1 MKLRYDLIGA
11 AQNGEKRHPAD
22 VLKSLRISYKQYE
35 GMATADCIFI
45 HDALLTVDYLPSF
58 INIID
63 ASPTIQHVFTC
74 GKQMNEYAIA
84 RLSDLASAVDS
95 GKYTCKAASVDVAGF
110 ESLTLVSETGEK
122 FSVRI
127 PEREE

>member
-35 GMATADCIFI
+35 GMAIADCIFI

-58 INIID
+58 IDIID
-63 ASPTIQHVFTC
+63 ASPTIQHVFN
-74 GKQMNEYAIA
+74 GNKKMDEYAVTRISE
-84 RLSDLASAVDS
+84 LVSALNS

-110 ESLTLVSETGEK
+110 EYLTFVSETGEK
-122 FSVRI
+122 FSMRI